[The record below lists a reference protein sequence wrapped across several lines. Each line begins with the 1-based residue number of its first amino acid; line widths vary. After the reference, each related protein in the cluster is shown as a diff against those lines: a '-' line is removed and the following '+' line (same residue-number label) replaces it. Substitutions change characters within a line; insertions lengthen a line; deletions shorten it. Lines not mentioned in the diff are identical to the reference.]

1 MEYEAVIGLETHV
14 QLKTKSKM
22 WCGCANQYG
31 SGPNT
36 NVCPICL
43 GLPGVLPV
51 PNDEALRKTVLT
63 GYLLNCEIP
72 RYAKFD
78 RKSYF
83 YPDMPKNYQL
93 TQYDK
98 PSTANGFVEFEFN
111 GVGSVNG
118 LARVRITRA
127 HLEED
132 VGKSTHFER
141 TSGVDFNRAGVPL
154 LEIVSE
160 PDLTSAD
167 MAYEYLNALKDILIY
182 GNVSD
187 CDMEKG
193 MVRCD
198 VNISVRP
205 VGTKEL
211 GAKIEIKNMNSFSGV
226 RRAAEY
232 EIARQIEAVKRGEKL
247 IQSTRRWDDV
257 AGVTE
262 QMRTK
267 EDAHD
272 YRYFPDPDLMPSA
285 PTDAWLAAVKSLV
298 VELPLARKQRLMRD
312 YQLPAGDAEV
322 FKSNVALGNYFEA
335 VAKQAKNPKAVAN
348 WIINNLQSKLAE
360 ANQKEAAEFPLNRP
374 SDTFSPSG
382 GEGRD
387 EGVQP
392 GKGLADLKFPPAAL
406 LELVALVE
414 ARTISNSAAQQ
425 VFAEMFDTGK
435 APAVIVQEKGLAQV
449 SDTGAIEKFCDE
461 AIAANPNP
469 VADYKAGKVAAL
481 NSLKGQ
487 VMKLSKGKANP
498 ALVGEILERK
508 LKP

>member
-31 SGPNT
+31 SEPNT
-36 NVCPICL
+36 NVCPVCL
-43 GLPGVLPV
+43 GMPGVLPV
-51 PNDEALRKTVLT
+51 PNEEALRLTVLT

-72 RYAKFD
+72 HFAKFD

-111 GVGSVNG
+111 GAGSNNG
-118 LARVRITRA
+118 LSRVRITRA

-141 TSGVDFNRAGVPL
+141 HSGVDFNRAGVPL
-154 LEIVSE
+154 MEIVTE
-160 PDLTSAD
+160 PDITSAD
-167 MAYEYLNALKDILIY
+167 MAYEYLNALKEILMQ
-182 GNVSD
+182 GGVSD

-205 VGTKEL
+205 VGAKEL

-226 RRAAEY
+226 RHAAEY
-232 EIARQIEAVKRGEKL
+232 EIARQIETVKRGEKL

-257 AGVTE
+257 TGITE

-272 YRYFPDPDLMPSA
+272 YRYFPDPDLMPLA
-285 PTDAWLAAVKSLV
+285 PTDEWLASVKSRV

-312 YQLPAGDAEV
+312 YALPAGDAEV
-322 FKSNVALGNYFEA
+322 FKSNVELGNFFEKA
-335 VAKQAKNPKAVAN
+335 VGYQKTYSKTPNPKATAN
-348 WIINNLQSKLAE
+348 WVINNLSAKLTEKGQSPNDVDFLHIYI
-360 ANQKEAAEFPLNRP
+360 P
-374 SDTFSPSG
+374 
-382 GEGRD
+382 
-387 EGVQP
+387 
-392 GKGLADLKFPPAAL
+392 
-406 LELVALVE
+406 ELVELVE
-414 ARTISNSAAQQ
+414 NKTVSSSAAQQ

-508 LKP
+508 LKA

>member
-22 WCGCANQYG
+22 WCGCANAFG
-31 SGPNT
+31 APPNT
-36 NVCPICL
+36 NVCPVCL

-51 PNDEALRKTVLT
+51 PNDEALRLTVLT
-63 GYLLNCEIP
+63 GCLLNCEIP
-72 RYAKFD
+72 RFAKFD

-83 YPDMPKNYQL
+83 YPDMPKNYQI

-98 PSTANGFVEFEFN
+98 PSTANGRVEFEFN
-111 GVGSVNG
+111 GG

-141 TSGVDFNRAGVPL
+141 NSGVDFNRAGVPL
-154 LEIVSE
+154 MEIVSE

-167 MAYEYLNALKDILIY
+167 MAYEYLNALKDILVY
-182 GNVSD
+182 GGVSD

-198 VNISVRP
+198 VNVSVRP

-226 RRAAEY
+226 RRALEY
-232 EIARQIEAVKRGEKL
+232 EIPRQIEVVSKGGKL

-257 AGVTE
+257 AGITE
-262 QMRTK
+262 EMRTK

-272 YRYFPDPDLMPSA
+272 YRYFPDPDLMPLE
-285 PTDAWLAAVKSLV
+285 PTDAWLAEVKSRV
-298 VELPLARKQRLMRD
+298 VELPLARKQRFMKD
-312 YQLPAGDAEV
+312 YGLPASDAQTFV
-322 FKSNVALGNYFEA
+322 WDVPLGNYFEGI
-335 VAKQAKNPKAVAN
+335 AKKSKNPKSIAN
-348 WIINNLQSKLAE
+348 WVINNLRAKLSESSSRRESAQTSGDGMAEDSQSQLTS
-360 ANQKEAAEFPLNRP
+360 AA
-374 SDTFSPSG
+374 TG
-382 GEGRD
+382 IT
-387 EGVQP
+387 
-392 GKGLADLKFPPAAL
+392 LADLKFKPEAIV
-406 LELVALVE
+406 ELAGLVE
-414 ARTISNSAAQQ
+414 NKTISSSAAQQ

-435 APAVIVQEKGLAQV
+435 SPAAIVQEKGLAQV

-461 AIAANPNP
+461 AIAANPGP
-469 VADYKAGKVAAL
+469 AADFKAGKAAAL
-481 NSLKGQ
+481 NFLKGQ

-498 ALVGEILERK
+498 ALAGEILEKK
-508 LKP
+508 LKG

>member
-14 QLKTKSKM
+14 QLRTKSKM

-31 SGPNT
+31 SEPNT
-36 NVCPICL
+36 NVCPVCL
-43 GLPGVLPV
+43 GMPGVLPV
-51 PNDEALRKTVLT
+51 PNEEALRLTVLT

-72 RYAKFD
+72 RFAKFD

-111 GVGSVNG
+111 GAGSTNG

-132 VGKSTHFER
+132 VGKSTHFDR
-141 TSGVDFNRAGVPL
+141 HSGVDFNRAGVPL
-154 LEIVSE
+154 MEIVSE

-167 MAYEYLNALKDILIY
+167 MAYAYLNTLTEILHQ
-182 GNVSD
+182 GGVSD

-198 VNISVRP
+198 VNINVRP
-205 VGTKEL
+205 KGTTQL

-226 RRAAEY
+226 RRALEY
-232 EIARQIEAVKRGEKL
+232 EIPRQIEAVSRGEKL

-257 AGVTE
+257 TGITE

-272 YRYFPDPDLMPSA
+272 YRYFPDPDLMPLA
-285 PTDAWLAAVKSLV
+285 PTDEWLAAVKARV
-298 VELPLARKQRLMRD
+298 VELPLARKQRLMRE

-322 FKSNVALGNYFEA
+322 FRSNPELGNYFEKLA
-335 VAKQAKNPKAVAN
+335 RQAKNPKAVAN
-348 WIINNLQSKLAE
+348 WIINNLQAKLSE
-360 ANQKEAAEFPLNRP
+360 ANAKEAA
-374 SDTFSPSG
+374 DQAAM
-382 GEGRD
+382 
-387 EGVQP
+387 GVETADV
-392 GKGLADLKFPPAAL
+392 KVLTLADLKFKPEAL
-406 LELVALVE
+406 IELISLVE
-414 ARTISNSAAQQ
+414 AKTISSSAAQQ

-435 APAVIVQEKGLAQV
+435 APAGIVQDKGLAQV

-508 LKP
+508 LKG